1 VQEELGAGETS
12 AEVPLGPQPLRVHVL
27 GRTRDGR
34 LLRRAV
40 ISGLTEDNWRD
51 RWQRRASAS

>member
-1 VQEELGAGETS
+1 
-12 AEVPLGPQPLRVHVL
+12 VHVL

-40 ISGLTEDNWRD
+40 ISGLTAENWRD